1 VYNVDYIGK
10 IKRMGQIIYF
20 ISKRAI
26 DLVAVIRIRHNRRD
40 ITFVWLLLKIVFV
53 KVRKC

>member
-1 VYNVDYIGK
+1 
-10 IKRMGQIIYF
+10 MGQIIYF
-20 ISKRAI
+20 ITKRAI
-26 DLVAVIRIRHNRRD
+26 DLVAVIHIRHTRID